1 MTDRQREKFLDSTVA
16 DRADGPAR
24 HIFNGAPDRSALPL
38 EPQNLKDNDY
48 AELKRLIK
56 QQGLL
61 DTQLGYYA
69 FKSVLNLILLAIS
82 VVLMMVVDNI
92 WLHLLNAAYLAFV
105 LVQMGFIGHDVGHQQ
120 VFRSARNNEIF
131 SLVMSFVVGMS
142 RSWWIEKHNQH
153 HSNPN
158 HLDLDPD
165 IDIPILAF
173 SEEQALSKR
182 GFYKQVTRY
191 QAFLFYPMLC
201 LQGIGLRLASLLYII
216 RNKVKYPV
224 AEPILMAAHLV
235 IYGVVVIYLVGAW
248 QGMLF
253 SVVNQLA
260 VGLYTGWTFAPNH
273 KGMPVLDS
281 ESQLDFLTKQVI
293 TARNVKS
300 SFINDFMYGG
310 LNYQIEHHLFPS
322 MPRNR
327 LKEAQKIVRLY
338 CQSRSV
344 PIHETSV
351 LQSQRE
357 ILQYLHRVSAP
368 LRVKRA

>member
-1 MTDRQREKFLDSTVA
+1 MTDPQVETTSDYRVA
-16 DRADGPAR
+16 SGSARRPGNGTSDRAILQP
-24 HIFNGAPDRSALPL
+24 
-38 EPQNLKDNDY
+38 EPQHLQANDY

-56 QQGLL
+56 QKGLL
-61 DTQLGYYA
+61 DRQLGYYA
-69 FKSVLNLILLAIS
+69 YKSVLNLVLLAIS
-82 VVLMMVVDNI
+82 IVLLMVVDAL
-92 WLHLLNAAYLAFV
+92 WLQLLNAAFLAFV

-120 VFRSARNNEIF
+120 VFRSARNNETL

-142 RSWWIEKHNQH
+142 RTWWIEKHNQH

-182 GFYKQVTRY
+182 GFYRHVTKY
-191 QAFLFYPMLC
+191 QALLFYPMLC
-201 LQGIGLRLASLLYII
+201 LQGFGLRLASVLYIL

-224 AEPILMAAHLV
+224 AEPIIMAAHLV
-235 IYGVVVIYLVGAW
+235 IYGVVVFYLLGAW
-248 QGMLF
+248 HGMMFIL
-253 SVVNQLA
+253 VNQLV

-273 KGMPVLDS
+273 KGMPVLNG
-281 ESQLDFLTKQVI
+281 ESQLDFLTRQVI

-327 LKEAQKIVRLY
+327 LKEAQKIVKRY
-338 CQSRSV
+338 CQTHSV
-344 PIHETSV
+344 AIHETSV

-357 ILQYLHRVSAP
+357 ILRYLHQVSAP
-368 LRVKRA
+368 LRVKPA